1 MPVNTEN
8 KFPDTELQSRA
19 KKLFETNDNVKLIT
33 NWKSQIVEEILN
45 GWLGKAVKLDDESLP
60 VRIAHRQI
68 ENKDVFFIMND
79 SGKAL
84 STRVTLNAPSKME
97 EWDPASGSIHDVS
110 NSFTISLLPY
120 HAKIYRS
127 K

>member
-1 MPVNTEN
+1 M
-8 KFPDTELQSRA
+8 
-19 KKLFETNDNVKLIT
+19 KLE
-33 NWKSQIVEEILN
+33 
-45 GWLGKAVKLDDESLP
+45 DESLP

-79 SGKAL
+79 SGRAI
-84 STRVTLNAPSKME
+84 STGVTLKAPSHME
-97 EWDPASGSIHDVS
+97 EWDPASGSILDVS